1 MPVLEP
7 LGIRLKYLS
16 FRENRD
22 YQEEKV
28 RSIILRSINDISE
41 ENISIILSKLRDLSS
56 SSDTK
61 KDFKF
66 DFVGISTLHLS
77 DRDDLSVHIVIA
89 VYPKWRRF
97 DLEET
102 DFSSHFFGKGFFSAL
117 HKFKHHETTT
127 LRREDIGAEF
137 SIFGIETAH
146 LLECMLTFVSD
157 VNRFGIYSEQRH
169 VEHRRKGKANWKK
182 TFQKGGVL
190 ISENKFYYLE
200 PIRTKKSALFN
211 EISQIHQETFSHSMT
226 MLSFFFPTT
235 TAKFP
240 WFEKT
245 TLTHV
250 SRKINAVKNAL
261 RKAKIQTQ
269 RDRLSILLKLLEASG
284 NRSKN
289 TNEVIGITSKGFNV
303 LWEQA
308 LLEVIGNV
316 NRCNSVN
323 NLVTKHFS
331 LQIMNSD
338 GNTHKWIP
346 KNKNRH
352 IIDGLAFTQE
362 NQIILFDAKNY
373 KNWNGL
379 GIGDVLK
386 QYAYERLLTKIKET
400 DSDQPSWDQEF
411 NYSSFDYLRNEII
424 ANVFVFPLNSIG
436 TSEEETDVDVQMVG
450 RYNIDYMR
458 EVVDNDLV
466 CIEINPD
473 MVLKQYSENSR
484 ALHSRFI
491 EVVTD
496 SAVNDSTNT

>member
-7 LGIRLKYLS
+7 LGIRLKNLS
-16 FRENRD
+16 FCENRD
-22 YQEEKV
+22 YQEKDV
-28 RSIILRSINDISE
+28 RSIILQSINDISE

-77 DRDDLSVHIVIA
+77 NGDDLSVHIVIA

-117 HKFKHHETTT
+117 HKFKVHGTTT
-127 LRREDIGAEF
+127 LRREEIGAEF
-137 SIFGIETAH
+137 SIFGLETAH
-146 LLECMLTFVSD
+146 LLECMLAFVSD

-169 VEHRRKGKANWKK
+169 VENRRKGKANWKK

-226 MLSFFFPTT
+226 MLSLFFPTT

-261 RKAKIQTQ
+261 RKAKIQAQ

-284 NRSKN
+284 NRSK
-289 TNEVIGITSKGFNV
+289 IQMK
-303 LWEQA
+303 
-308 LLEVIGNV
+308 LLELHRKDSMYFGN
-316 NRCNSVN
+316 
-323 NLVTKHFS
+323 KHYW
-331 LQIMNSD
+331 
-338 GNTHKWIP
+338 K
-346 KNKNRH
+346 
-352 IIDGLAFTQE
+352 
-362 NQIILFDAKNY
+362 
-373 KNWNGL
+373 
-379 GIGDVLK
+379 
-386 QYAYERLLTKIKET
+386 
-400 DSDQPSWDQEF
+400 
-411 NYSSFDYLRNEII
+411 
-424 ANVFVFPLNSIG
+424 
-436 TSEEETDVDVQMVG
+436 
-450 RYNIDYMR
+450 
-458 EVVDNDLV
+458 
-466 CIEINPD
+466 
-473 MVLKQYSENSR
+473 
-484 ALHSRFI
+484 
-491 EVVTD
+491 
-496 SAVNDSTNT
+496 